1 MRSLVTTVVGNVAK
15 DVSYLSKEAGK
26 ESVTFRIAVDNSYF
40 DGVTWQERPAQF
52 LSVYAR
58 RELAKNAAESLKKG
72 ERVIVS
78 GRLSGVQWQ
87 DERGG
92 EHFTLALY
100 ADALGHDLRFGTSSY
115 LRREKVVQ
123 LPPPEAVASAF
134 ACESEGDKSGGEA
147 ELESGKEAQ
156 FSGAAAGDAPF

>member
-26 ESVTFRIAVDNSYF
+26 ESVTFRVAVDNSYF
-40 DGVTWQERPAQF
+40 DGATWQERPAQF

-78 GRLSGVQWQ
+78 GRIAEVQWKDDQ
-87 DERGG
+87 GG
-92 EHFTLALY
+92 DHFTLALY
-100 ADALGHDLRFGTSSY
+100 ADALGHDLRFATSSY
-115 LRREKVVQ
+115 LRREKTVQ

-134 ACESEGDKSGGEA
+134 AGESAKTEANGEQA
-147 ELESGKEAQ
+147 ASFAVAA
-156 FSGAAAGDAPF
+156 SGAAEEAPF